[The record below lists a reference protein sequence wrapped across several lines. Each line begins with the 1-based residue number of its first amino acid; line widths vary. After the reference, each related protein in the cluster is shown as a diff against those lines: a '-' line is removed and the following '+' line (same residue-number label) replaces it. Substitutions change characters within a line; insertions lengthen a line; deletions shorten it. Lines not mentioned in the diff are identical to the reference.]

1 MATPPTP
8 KELMEEAAAWLAAL
22 DAGSATREEFEAW
35 RAVDTRRAI
44 AFAQVVDAFE
54 QIERLRVVHDPLPK
68 PSRLDRRNLL
78 RGGMLAGS
86 IALAGGTI
94 AMQAAA
100 REHAQTGIGERRT
113 VVLEDGSR
121 ISLNTDTRISWRI
134 KGATRALW
142 LEHGEIGIN
151 VRAMAGPA
159 LRLSANGMRF
169 DLASGT
175 FNARREPESV
185 ALLVLDGTARS
196 EARRLSEGT
205 LAMAIGRDIAV
216 HPAEAVAIERARS
229 WRNGQLVFEGESLD
243 YVVAEFNRYL
253 NDKLVVADPQL
264 SRIRLGGRFTNT
276 DASELLK
283 ALEASFGIHARRAEN
298 GAIMLTAN

>member
-1 MATPPTP
+1 
-8 KELMEEAAAWLAAL
+8 MEEAAGWLAAL

-54 QIERLRVVHDPLPK
+54 QIERLRVVHEPLPR
-68 PSRLDRRNLL
+68 PSRLNRRNLL
-78 RGGMLAGS
+78 RGGILAGGV
-86 IALAGGTI
+86 ALAGGTI
-94 AMQAAA
+94 ALQAAA
-100 REHAQTGIGERRT
+100 REHAQTAIGERRT
-113 VVLEDGSR
+113 VVLEDGTR
-121 ISLNTDTRISWRI
+121 VSLNTDTQVSWRI
-134 KGATRALW
+134 KGTTRALW
-142 LEHGEIGIN
+142 LERGEIGID

-169 DLASGT
+169 DLAVGT

-185 ALLVLDGTARS
+185 ALLVLRGAASADARKVG
-196 EARRLSEGT
+196 EGV
-205 LAMAIGRDIAV
+205 LAMGIGRDLAV

-229 WRNGQLVFEGESLD
+229 WRNGQLVFDGESLD

-253 NDKLVVADPQL
+253 GDKLVVADPQL

-276 DASELLK
+276 DPSELLK